1 MAEKAIYTAEQV
13 TLAAREL
20 RQAAGTEEGHLS
32 LPQTLSSMPQAISLL
47 SNEIRMLR
55 ERGFSDAK
63 IADLLTG
70 FDIIVTAEDVTRHS
84 AKPRFQE

>member
-1 MAEKAIYTAEQV
+1 MANEASYTVEQV
-13 TLAAREL
+13 ALAAREL
-20 RQAAGTEEGHLS
+20 RQAAGTEEAHFS
-32 LPQTLSSMPQAISLL
+32 MPQGLSSMPQAIELL

-70 FDIIVTAEDVTRHS
+70 FDIAVTAEDVTRHS